1 MLFLLLHT
9 CKVAR
14 DMFAPMRGKAQVH
27 APRKSRLWGSNPRPH
42 AYEAHALPTELR
54 RQLRIAGG
62 GPYTKDFLATA
73 HHVTMPAENADVV
86 CLGPIVPP
94 SGHPST

>member
-27 APRKSRLWGSNPRPH
+27 APRKSRLLGSNPRPY

-54 RQLRIAGG
+54 RLLHSHFR
-62 GPYTKDFLATA
+62 GPR
-73 HHVTMPAENADVV
+73 
-86 CLGPIVPP
+86 
-94 SGHPST
+94 